1 MMTKKQK
8 ENKTMIVYEPYNNGN
23 LIYSDKGKPIL
34 QKDTGIKYIKAF
46 EKDDGLHHI
55 YEEVAEEEGK
65 K

>member
-1 MMTKKQK
+1 
-8 ENKTMIVYEPYNNGN
+8 MIVYQPYKDGN

-34 QKDTGIKYIKAF
+34 QKDTGIMFIKAF

-55 YEEVAEEEGK
+55 YEEVLNVSEEVVK